1 MKNMILWLICFMPG
15 VVYASSALLPVE
27 VVKACLKTEST
38 NRVNYSDISPS
49 NFSVEQDSDIQVES
63 TMVVYRR
70 ERFGVWE
77 SSKNPDFGIQYNDYR
92 IKSSEIVRIDSDE
105 PISFTPYTA
114 QWGAAKYGVKKFF
127 CITFNFPG
135 IGQSGTFQNIRGL
148 YIIDRQK
155 IPKFYY
161 TTGDIRKLSN

>member
-1 MKNMILWLICFMPG
+1 MKNMILWLTCFVPG
-15 VVYASSALLPVE
+15 VVYASSALLPAE
-27 VVKACLKTEST
+27 VVNACLKTEST
-38 NRVNYSDISPS
+38 NRVKYSDISPS
-49 NFSVEQDSDIQVES
+49 IFSVEQDSDAQLES
-63 TMVVYRR
+63 TVIIYRR

-77 SSKNPDFGIQYNDYR
+77 SSKNSSFGIQYNDYR
-92 IKSSEIVRIDSDE
+92 IKLSEIVRIGNDG

-114 QWGAAKYGVKKFF
+114 QWGVAKYGVKNFF

-135 IGQSGTFQNIRGL
+135 VGQSGTFQNIRGL